1 MIDIITNIENHQ
13 AAWNNYVNES
23 QSAAISH
30 LWGWK
35 NVMAK
40 GLGHNPIYLMAKDD
54 DKVVG
59 ILPLALVRTWW
70 NARYLISLPW
80 IDYGG
85 ICADSHDIIVL
96 LNKRAIEIAREHR
109 AAFVEYRTMD
119 SYGIDLPT
127 RQDKVTF
134 RLGLNPDFNI
144 LWNGFDA
151 KLRNQIRKAEKSGLT
166 TKLGGLELLPSFYKI
181 FQWKMRDLG
190 TPVWGYKFFETI
202 LNEFPD
208 NANIIL
214 VEKDN
219 LQIGGGLVLSFKKM
233 LYVPS
238 ASSYNKY
245 LKYCPNHA
253 LYWSVIKM
261 GCEKGYKLFDFGRS
275 TWNAPTFNFKK
286 QWAGEPIQL
295 NWQYVLVGQN
305 ELPSINPDN
314 PKYKLFIKTWRKLPL
329 FLTNYLGPKVIKN
342 FP

>member
-1 MIDIITNIENHQ
+1 MIEITINSENSR
-13 AAWNNYVNES
+13 AAWDKFVDNS
-23 QSAAISH
+23 FSSAISH

-35 NVMAK
+35 NVMEK
-40 GLGHNPIYLMAKDD
+40 GLGHRPIYLMARDGER
-54 DKVVG
+54 VVG

-85 ICADSHDIIVL
+85 ICADNVEIIQS
-96 LNKRAIEIAREHR
+96 LNSRAAEIARENK
-109 AAFVEYRTMD
+109 AAFVEHRTLY
-119 SYGIDLPT
+119 SYNLNLPL

-134 RLGLNPDFNI
+134 RLNLNPDFNV

-151 KLRNQIRKAEKSGLT
+151 KLRNQIRKAEKSCLT
-166 TKLGGLELLPSFYKI
+166 TELGGLDLLPHFYKI
-181 FQWKMRDLG
+181 FQWKMHDLG

-202 LNEFPD
+202 LKEFPD
-208 NANIIL
+208 AARIIL
-214 VEKDN
+214 VKYENKA
-219 LQIGGGLVLSFKKM
+219 IGGGLVLSFKKM

-238 ASSYNKY
+238 ASSYNEY
-245 LKYCPNHA
+245 LKLCPNHA
-253 LYWSVIKM
+253 LYWNVIKM
-261 GCEKGYKLFDFGRS
+261 GCEQGYEQFDFGRS
-275 TWNAPTFNFKK
+275 TWNAATFNFKK

-314 PKYKLFIKTWRKLPL
+314 PKYKLFINAWRKLPL
-329 FLTNYLGPKVIKN
+329 SVANYLGPKVIRN

>member
-1 MIDIITNIENHQ
+1 VIDIITNIENRQ
-13 AAWNNYVNES
+13 AAWDKYVSES
-23 QSAAISH
+23 PSAAISH

-35 NVMAK
+35 NVMEK
-40 GLGHNPIYLMAKDD
+40 GLGHKPIYLTAKDG
-54 DKVVG
+54 DKIVG
-59 ILPLALVRTWW
+59 ILPMALVRTWW

-85 ICADSHDIIVL
+85 ICADSTAIVES
-96 LNKRAIEIAREHR
+96 LNKRAFEIARDR
-109 AAFVEYRTMD
+109 KAAFVEYRTMD

-134 RLGLNPDFNI
+134 RLNLNPDFNV

-166 TKLGGLELLPSFYKI
+166 TELGGIELLPLFYKI

-190 TPVWGYKFFETI
+190 TPVWGYRFFETI
-202 LNEFPD
+202 LGEFPD
-208 NANIIL
+208 SARIIL
-214 VEKDN
+214 VKLDK
-219 LQIGGGLVLSFKKM
+219 LAIGGGLVLSFKKM

-238 ASSYNKY
+238 ASSYNEY

-253 LYWSVIKM
+253 LYWNVIKM
-261 GCEKGYKLFDFGRS
+261 GCEQGYEQFDFGRS

-295 NWQYVLVGQN
+295 NWQYVLAGHN

-314 PKYKLFIKTWRKLPL
+314 PKYKFFIKAWRKLPL

>member
-1 MIDIITNIENHQ
+1 ME
-13 AAWNNYVNES
+13 
-23 QSAAISH
+23 
-30 LWGWK
+30 
-35 NVMAK
+35 K
-40 GLGHNPIYLMAKDD
+40 GLGHKPIYLMAKDG

-85 ICADSHDIIVL
+85 ICADSVDVIDG
-96 LNKRAIEIAREHR
+96 LNKRAIEIAHEHR
-109 AAFVEYRTMD
+109 TAFIEYRTID
-119 SYGIDLPT
+119 SFEMGLPT

-134 RLGLNPDFNI
+134 RLNLNPDFNVV
-144 LWNGFDA
+144 WNGFDA

-166 TKLGGLELLPSFYKI
+166 TELGGLELLPCFYKI

-190 TPVWGYKFFETI
+190 TPVWGYEFFETI
-202 LNEFPD
+202 LTEFLD
-208 NANIIL
+208 LAKIIL
-214 VEKDN
+214 VKLDK
-219 LQIGGGLVLSFKKM
+219 LAIGGGLVLSFKKM

-238 ASSYNKY
+238 ASSYNEY

-253 LYWSVIKM
+253 LYWNVIKM
-261 GCEKGYKLFDFGRS
+261 GCEQGYEQFDFGRS

-314 PKYKLFIKTWRKLPL
+314 PKYKLFIKAWRKLPL

>member
-1 MIDIITNIENHQ
+1 MIEIVTNIEDYKS
-13 AAWNNYVNES
+13 AWDNYVDRS
-23 QSAAISH
+23 PMAAISH

-35 NVMAK
+35 NVMEK
-40 GLGHNPIYLMAKDD
+40 GLGHKPVYLLAKESERI
-54 DKVVG
+54 VG
-59 ILPLALVRTWW
+59 VLPLALVKTWW

-85 ICADSHDIIVL
+85 ICADSNEIIDS
-96 LNKRAIEIAREHR
+96 LNDRAAVIAREYK
-109 AAFVEYRTMD
+109 AAFVEYRSID
-119 SYGIDLPT
+119 SYQKDMPT

-134 RLGLNPDFNI
+134 RLGLNPDPNV

-166 TKLGGLELLPSFYKI
+166 TELGGLELLPRFYKI

-202 LNEFPD
+202 LKEFPET
-208 NANIIL
+208 ARIIL
-214 VEKDN
+214 VKHGD
-219 LQIGGGLVLSFKKM
+219 LAIGGGLVLSFKRI

-238 ASSYNKY
+238 ASAYNEY

-253 LYWSVIKM
+253 LYWNVIKM
-261 GCEKGYKLFDFGRS
+261 GCEQGYEQFDFGRS

-295 NWQYVLVGQN
+295 NWQYILVGQN

-314 PKYKLFIKTWRKLPL
+314 PKYKLFINIWRKMPL
-329 FLTNYLGPKVIKN
+329 FITNYLGPKVIRN